1 LTFEI
6 LKLTKF
12 MITHGFFKT
21 QTELNSLAIPL
32 IALLDGSNDIY
43 EDGGAI
49 VGGRRYVYSKEN

>member
-1 LTFEI
+1 
-6 LKLTKF
+6 